1 MGAAGSGHQPVLTDR
16 VLALLGPA
24 LDRPGAV
31 VLDGTLGRA
40 GHALAL
46 LREHPGV
53 SLIGVD
59 TDGSA
64 RSPVTRLAPSSSA
77 IDTYP
82 EQSVR

>member
-40 GHALAL
+40 GT
-46 LREHPGV
+46 PWPC
-53 SLIGVD
+53 
-59 TDGSA
+59 SA
-64 RSPVTRLAPSSSA
+64 SIPAFP
-77 IDTYP
+77 
-82 EQSVR
+82 